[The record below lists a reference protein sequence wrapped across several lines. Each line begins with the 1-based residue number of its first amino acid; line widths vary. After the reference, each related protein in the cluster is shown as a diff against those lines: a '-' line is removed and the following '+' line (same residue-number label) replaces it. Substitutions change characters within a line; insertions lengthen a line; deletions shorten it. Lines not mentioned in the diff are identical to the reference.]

1 MNNIMKVENFLAQ
14 KSINYDKIDRFL
26 MFRMY
31 EKYKKYF
38 KNIPIIQL
46 IGTNG
51 KGSTGR
57 YLTQLLENLNYKI
70 GHYTSPHIFS
80 FNERFYLDGKIAND
94 EELEQ
99 AHIRLEEIFKQDLQK
114 LSYFEY
120 ATFLAMILFQKCDFI
135 VLEAGVGGEYDATS
149 IFERRMSIF
158 TRIGFDHIQ
167 ILGNSL
173 EDIARTK
180 LKVMAPIAL
189 ISDEQ
194 EQNVLNLAKKI
205 AFLKKANLQ
214 VSSLNP
220 FLKEKFEIYC
230 KKFVLPY
237 FLKHNLKLAL
247 KACEIL
253 TSQEKTLEALKKLQE
268 LNLQG
273 RCQEISPNFFVDVG
287 HNPMAAKAMLD
298 KFQGEKIN
306 LIYNAYLDK
315 DIFQILNTLKPII
328 DTPTLRVLNILEL
341 LAKEKLTLSAIAKK
355 LNIPAGTLWPILQT
369 LQEKKYIKCDLKNKS
384 YYLDFKIIEL
394 GCNIKNENN
403 IFEIIKKHMKN
414 IRNLTNQTCQMGIL
428 KDGNVLYLEKID
440 ANNTVQLK
448 SFIGTSYPAYA
459 TSLGKALLSNKNK
472 KELEKLYPKNFDK
485 ITENTLNNINELYQ
499 QIKQIKKE
507 KIAIEI
513 GEMNP
518 QIECMA
524 IGIEHKNKIIAAIS
538 ISYLIYYS
546 NKAFREKNKKILL
559 EEKNKIEKVL
569 KIYFN
574 DLDTLY

>member
-1 MNNIMKVENFLAQ
+1 MKIENFLAQ
-14 KSINYDKIDRFL
+14 KSINYDKINRFL

-80 FNERFYLDGKIAND
+80 FNERFYLNGKIASE
-94 EELEQ
+94 EELQ
-99 AHIRLEEIFKQDLQK
+99 KAHENLEGIFKQDLQK

-120 ATFLAMILFQKCDFI
+120 ATFLAMVLFQKCDFI
-135 VLEAGVGGEYDATS
+135 ILEAGVGGEYDATS
-149 IFERRMSIF
+149 VFERKMNIF
-158 TRIGFDHIQ
+158 TRIGFDHVQ
-167 ILGNSL
+167 ILGDSL

-194 EQNVLNLAKKI
+194 EQNVLNLAQKI

-214 VSSLNP
+214 KSSLNSL
-220 FLKEKFEIYC
+220 FKKDFETYCEKFI
-230 KKFVLPY
+230 LPY

-253 TSQEKTLEALKKLQE
+253 TSQEKTLKALKKLQE

-273 RCQEISPNFFVDVG
+273 RCQEIFPNLFVDVG
-287 HNPMAAKAMLD
+287 HNSMAAKAMFD

-328 DTPTLRVLNILEL
+328 DTIQIYKYKSAERK
-341 LAKEKLTLSAIAKK
+341 LADDEIYSIASKL
-355 LNIPAGTLWPILQT
+355 G
-369 LQEKKYIKCDLKNKS
+369 IKCKEFVK
-384 YYLDFKIIEL
+384 
-394 GCNIKNENN
+394 
-403 IFEIIKKHMKN
+403 
-414 IRNLTNQTCQMGIL
+414 
-428 KDGNVLYLEKID
+428 LEE
-440 ANNTVQLK
+440 
-448 SFIGTSYPAYA
+448 
-459 TSLGKALLSNKNK
+459 NK
-472 KELEKLYPKNFDK
+472 KNLVFGSFMLVENFLK
-485 ITENTLNNINELYQ
+485 EWCG
-499 QIKQIKKE
+499 KK
-507 KIAIEI
+507 
-513 GEMNP
+513 
-518 QIECMA
+518 
-524 IGIEHKNKIIAAIS
+524 
-538 ISYLIYYS
+538 
-546 NKAFREKNKKILL
+546 
-559 EEKNKIEKVL
+559 
-569 KIYFN
+569 
-574 DLDTLY
+574 